1 MPNQQAGPACV
12 EHAENW
18 GSGAW
23 RTGLKSAA
31 ASTGHCAARIK
42 RVIEFSLDD
51 DVTAIDHECTRTEP
65 ARQGPF
71 VMTLRRQGPFHAL
84 KGKGYKAIAAANVA
98 PDEIRRVVASPECLL
113 QRPEIQVVKQ
123 GRSALIVKTIL
134 DLSETETSVAYK
146 RCGSRSWGRRILRS
160 LQIPRAARN
169 FHLAD
174 ALLRAGIAT
183 PRPLLAVL
191 PRWRAFFRLC
201 YLATE
206 WIEGAVPIDAFLR
219 NATRFEAGK
228 KQVILRAAA
237 ECLGH
242 LLGTLHA
249 RGFTHRD
256 LKATNL
262 LMRES
267 AGRVEAFVIDLDGAA
282 GPWFISRRTR
292 MTNLARLVLATDGL
306 TPITHTLRQRFLRS
320 YLTAAG
326 DSAPWKAI
334 WRQLDEISRIRRS
347 RRAPRSRSGV

>member
-1 MPNQQAGPACV
+1 M
-12 EHAENW
+12 
-18 GSGAW
+18 
-23 RTGLKSAA
+23 
-31 ASTGHCAARIK
+31 
-42 RVIEFSLDD
+42 FSLGDELATID
-51 DVTAIDHECTRTEP
+51 RESARMKPSRQEPSAITSRG
-65 ARQGPF
+65 ARSF
-71 VMTLRRQGPFHAL
+71 RQL
-84 KGKGYKAIAAANVA
+84 KGKRYRVIAATSVA
-98 PDEIRRVVASPECLL
+98 PAEIRRVVESPESLL
-113 QRPEIQVVKQ
+113 EGPDAQVVKQ
-123 GRSALIVKTIL
+123 GRSALIVKTTL
-134 DLSETETSVAYK
+134 CLSETETPTAYK
-146 RCGSRSWGRRILRS
+146 RCGCKSPGRRLLRRF
-160 LQIPRAARN
+160 LTPRAARN
-169 FHLAD
+169 LHLAH
-174 ALLRAGIAT
+174 AMLRAGIAT
-183 PRPLLAVL
+183 PRPMLAVL
-191 PRWRAFFRLC
+191 PRWRVFFRPC

-206 WIEGAVPIDAFLR
+206 WIEAAVPVDVFLR
-219 NATRFEAGK
+219 NAARFEAGK
-228 KQVILRAAA
+228 KQAVLRAAA
-237 ECLGH
+237 ECVGQ

-282 GPWFISRRTR
+282 RPWFISRRTR